1 MAIGLLVLDIGVEIA
16 VYDVQPK
23 GILKELYTAF
33 NSDWAGNTI
42 DASFYSLLSDIFGD
56 DVMKVFLSDYKDD
69 FLEMMNDFEER
80 RNFIYPEQT
89 YKFSMKAPIES
100 LQNSILKMNPESGI
114 RTITLSNPKYH
125 KKVVLCGDKLRIDAQ
140 MAKALFDASCNKI
153 IYHMQELFLYPTL
166 RDVSCI
172 LLVGSYAKSPMLK
185 FALSEAFK
193 KPHREVFVP
202 EEHENAAFKGAVIYG
217 HQQLE
222 SAACLKI
229 N

>member
-33 NSDWAGNTI
+33 NSDWAGNTV

-89 YKFSMKAPIES
+89 YKFSIKAPIES

-114 RTITLSNPKYH
+114 RTITLSNRKYH

-202 EEHENAAFKGAVIYG
+202 EEHENAAVKGAVIYG